1 MKALKN
7 TLLLIASVITL
18 TTSATVP
25 VGYYN
30 SIDGK
35 RGQELKT
42 AVHQLLKNHTV
53 MTYSSLWYHFQST
66 DCRFENP
73 TQVWDMYSTITLL
86 PWL

>member
-1 MKALKN
+1 MKTLKN

-53 MTYSSLWYHFQST
+53 MT
-66 DCRFENP
+66 
-73 TQVWDMYSTITLL
+73 
-86 PWL
+86 